1 MNRTLVMILAGGQGA
16 RLMPLTR
23 DRAKPAVPFGGRYR
37 IIDFVLSNFVN
48 SGFYR
53 IKILTQYKSQSLNSH
68 VARAWRLARVLDHY
82 VECVPA
88 QQRTGLDWYKGSA
101 DAIYQN
107 LNLIRDE
114 RPRTVAVFGGDH
126 IYKMDVSQMLQ
137 WHREREADL
146 TVAAI
151 PVPVEDA
158 RAFGVIE
165 VDADGRMVSFTEKP
179 ENPVEMPG
187 RPGWALASMGNYLF
201 RAQPLIDAVTADA
214 DDPHSAHDFG
224 RNIIPAFLEDG
235 RRVYVY
241 DFSTNRIPGPDGV
254 EPSYW
259 RDVGTLRNYL
269 DASMD
274 LISAAP
280 QFNLYN
286 PRWPIRSDYL
296 DDPPAKF
303 VHDQG
308 ERVGIATESLVCDG
322 AIISGGRILRSLL
335 SPRVRVNSFSHVEG
349 CVLFDDVVVGR
360 HARLR
365 NTIVDKGV
373 DIPSGISI
381 GFDPAADRERGFTV
395 TRDGIV
401 VVPKG
406 TVVAPG

>member
-53 IKILTQYKSQSLNSH
+53 IKILTQYKSQSLNAH
-68 VARAWRLARVLDHY
+68 IARAWRLARVLDHY

-88 QQRTGLDWYKGSA
+88 QQRTGLDWYRGSA

-114 RPRTVAVFGGDH
+114 SPRTVAVFGGDH
-126 IYKMDVSQMLQ
+126 IYKMDVSQMLAF
-137 WHREREADL
+137 HLENDADL

-151 PVPVEDA
+151 PVRSAEA
-158 RAFGVIE
+158 SAFGVIE
-165 VDADGRMVSFTEKP
+165 VDESGRMVGFEEKP
-179 ENPVEMPG
+179 DAPREMPG
-187 RPGWALASMGNYLF
+187 RPGWSLVSMGNYLF
-201 RAQPLIDAVTADA
+201 RTAPLIEAVTADA
-214 DDPHSAHDFG
+214 EDTTSAHDFG
-224 RNIIPAFLEDG
+224 HNILPTFVREG
-235 RRVYVY
+235 RRVFVY

-259 RDVGTLRNYL
+259 RDVGTIRNYM

-274 LISAAP
+274 LIAAAP
-280 QFNLYN
+280 DFNLYN

-308 ERVGIATESLVCDG
+308 DRVGIATESLVCDG

-335 SPRVRVNSFSHVEG
+335 GPRVRVNSFSHVEG
-349 CVLFDDVVVGR
+349 CVLFDDVNVGR

-365 NTIVDKGV
+365 NVIVDKGV
-373 DIPSGISI
+373 TIPSMTHI
-381 GFDPAADRERGFTV
+381 GFDPEEDRARGFTV
-395 TRDGIV
+395 TRDGLV
-401 VVPKG
+401 VLAKG
-406 TVVAPG
+406 TLVPEP